1 MARKPNYAFERR
13 ERDRLKA
20 IKNAEKAAAK
30 KEARARARS
39 EAAGAMAPGDAEA
52 EKKA

>member
-1 MARKPNYAFERR
+1 MPRKPNYEFERR

-30 KEARARARS
+30 KEAKERAK
-39 EAAGAMAPGDAEA
+39 AATAAAQGELDPG
-52 EKKA
+52 EKT